1 MLGATLICMSAGALP
16 QLNRANFIRGG
27 AALLGAP
34 IVGYEIYS
42 RVPPLGDPSD
52 ALPPLPAITAS
63 TVSVVFPG
71 FGGPDANTDR
81 ICKALEA
88 RGGQAICVDWTVARG
103 SEGRAAVNADLV
115 GRRVASE
122 LRAQNVAPTEL
133 HVVGVSIGGFAAD
146 ALASAYKRERRG
158 AFCRLTLCDPFT
170 ARGLPGLVRP
180 ATSHGVTEF
189 GRDADV
195 AVAVVNTDDAVP
207 STNTPLARC
216 FNIDVTSA
224 AAKTAEYTPLEGDEP
239 GHAWPAAWFGM
250 NSKAYADVFG
260 ATRHDDA
267 MARGAVRRVA

>member
-1 MLGATLICMSAGALP
+1 MLATLICASAGALP

-27 AALLGAP
+27 AALRCAP

-63 TVSVVFPG
+63 SVASSSQALAGPMRILTG
-71 FGGPDANTDR
+71 FAKR
-81 ICKALEA
+81 SRRAAA
-88 RGGQAICVDWTVARG
+88 RPSASTGLSRAARR
-103 SEGRAAVNADLV
+103 RAAVNADLV

-122 LRAQNVAPTEL
+122 LRAQNIAPAEL

-146 ALASAYKRERRG
+146 ALASAYKRERRS

-180 ATSHGVTEF
+180 ATAHGVTEF

-216 FNIDVTSA
+216 FNLDVTAA
-224 AAKTAEYTPLEGDEP
+224 AAKVRSTLRWRATSL
-239 GHAWPAAWFGM
+239 
-250 NSKAYADVFG
+250 
-260 ATRHDDA
+260 ATRGRR
-267 MARGAVRRVA
+267 RGSA